1 MRLYLIAGEASGDLH
16 GSNLLKALHAQ
27 QTGLDCRAWGG
38 DLMQNAGATLVKHYR
53 ELAFMGFVEVA
64 KNLRTILSNITF
76 CKRDILD
83 FKPDALVL
91 IDYPGFNL
99 RIARWAKE
107 QGIKVVY
114 YISPQLWAWHASRA
128 HAIRRDVDKLLVILP
143 FEQDF
148 FRKYGIEAEFVGH
161 PLLDE
166 IGKLGYLDIESSAT
180 NIPISQY
187 PDLQRIALLPGSRKQ
202 EVSRILPRM
211 LEVTK
216 DFPDHQFV
224 IAGATSLP
232 EEYYQR
238 FLEDYPKVR
247 LVRGQTYEVLR
258 HSIAALVKSG
268 TSTLETALLN
278 VPQVV
283 CYAGNWLSYHIAKQL
298 VKVKYISL
306 VNLIMDRPMVRE
318 LIQDEL
324 NRENLQVALADILTP
339 EKSAALRTGYAE
351 LRKML
356 GEGGA
361 SHKAAAAILQ
371 TVKSNK

>member
-16 GSNLLKALHAQ
+16 GSNLLKELYAQ
-27 QTGLDCRAWGG
+27 QTGLSCRVWGG
-38 DLMQNAGATLVKHYR
+38 DLMQNTGATLVKHYR

-64 KNLRTILSNITF
+64 KNIRTILFNLAF
-76 CKRDILD
+76 CKQDILR

-107 QGIKVVY
+107 QHIPVVY

-166 IGKLGYLDIESSAT
+166 LGEFGAAGAVSVAQSPIT
-180 NIPISQY
+180 NLPLTNQ
-187 PDLQRIALLPGSRKQ
+187 IALLPGSRKQ

-211 LEVTK
+211 LEVTD
-216 DFPDHQFV
+216 DFPAYEFV
-224 IAGATSLP
+224 IAGATSLSIA
-232 EEYYQR
+232 YYQQ
-238 FLEDYPKVR
+238 FLEQYPKVR

-258 HSIAALVKSG
+258 ESNAALVKSG
-268 TSTLETALLN
+268 TSTLETALLD

-283 CYAGNWLSYHIAKQL
+283 CYAGNWLSYTIAKQL
-298 VKVKYISL
+298 IKVKYISL
-306 VNLIMDRPMVRE
+306 VNLIMDRPMVQE

-324 NRENLQVALADILTP
+324 NRENLY
-339 EKSAALRTGYAE
+339 AALTEILNPIKSVELRAGYAE
-351 LRKML
+351 LRERL
-356 GEGGA
+356 GGGGA
-361 SHKAAAAILQ
+361 SARAANAILK
-371 TVKSNK
+371 VAS